1 MPIALYTYA
10 KIAKIIN
17 DINIKNHDKYKIII
31 YEINMKIIIN
41 NNSKNPYFKLILI
54 LINFR

>member
-1 MPIALYTYA
+1 MCIAYFNIYIYV

-17 DINIKNHDKYKIII
+17 DINVKKHNKYKIII

-41 NNSKNPYFKLILI
+41 NNSKNSYISFII
-54 LINFR
+54 